1 MRSWIN
7 NGVVLLFA
15 VLSVLARLSSFYA
28 GGVWSWISILTLALW
43 GILGINLLLLIV
55 LLFTEKKWKAII
67 PMVAIG
73 LHADYLNAVYQVSSE
88 IPNDNNGMPLTLIS
102 YNASHFYW
110 EKQYTLKDAASY
122 IGKYRP
128 DILCLQEAP
137 NENNYH
143 QDSIRQEFGYLKYS
157 CTSFRT
163 DHSPLAIYSRYP
175 IVSIHEAYY
184 IDSWNMSLIADIR
197 IDDQYVRVINNH
209 LETTSVNAYRGII
222 TAPDKSWRIRM
233 KAVKDLV
240 WKMADN
246 NRKRALQANYI
257 RRQIEQSPY
266 PVIVCG
272 DFNDTPA
279 SYTYHRIKGNLTDGF
294 QECGN
299 GYQYTF
305 RQLCKLWRI
314 DYILHSTEFEGTTNI
329 SPDLPYSD
337 HNPVVWEGRFRL

>member
-55 LLFTEKKWKAII
+55 LLFTEKKWKAVI

-110 EKQYTLKDAASY
+110 EKQYTLKDAASC

-197 IDDQYVRVINNH
+197 IDDRYVRVINNH

-279 SYTYHRIKGNLTDGF
+279 SYAYHRIKRNLTDGF

-314 DYILHSTEFEGTTNI
+314 DYILHSTEFEGTTNF

-337 HNPVVWEGRFRL
+337 HNPVIWEGRFRL

>member
-7 NGVVLLFA
+7 NGGVLLFA

-28 GGVWSWISILTLALW
+28 GGIWSWISILTLALW
-43 GILGINLLLLIV
+43 GILGINLLLLII
-55 LLFTEKKWKAII
+55 LLFTEKKWKAVI

-110 EKQYTLKDAASY
+110 EKQYTLKDAASC

-163 DHSPLAIYSRYP
+163 DHSPLAISMPLLRAALTP
-175 IVSIHEAYY
+175 EFF
-184 IDSWNMSLIADIR
+184 
-197 IDDQYVRVINNH
+197 
-209 LETTSVNAYRGII
+209 
-222 TAPDKSWRIRM
+222 
-233 KAVKDLV
+233 
-240 WKMADN
+240 WKMVVMLLYCSLYFLHISDV
-246 NRKRALQANYI
+246 LSFDPSSI
-257 RRQIEQSPY
+257 IIIS
-266 PVIVCG
+266 
-272 DFNDTPA
+272 
-279 SYTYHRIKGNLTDGF
+279 KGTS
-294 QECGN
+294 
-299 GYQYTF
+299 
-305 RQLCKLWRI
+305 QL
-314 DYILHSTEFEGTTNI
+314 S
-329 SPDLPYSD
+329 
-337 HNPVVWEGRFRL
+337 